1 MKGVSPDSKELK
13 ILPMR
18 DEMTKFESDRFIRH
32 VVIDEAMKQSRKRC
46 FDRDKHTKR
55 LQQTTYRISLLE
67 QEFRQVWTILTG
79 NTSNK
84 SNFTFVRCRHDCFYW
99 KDLSQLNFCVLLC
112 CCNCAARFLRRGDKK
127 SVAQCRNCE
136 SQAWRSFMHLYISV
150 QIGYQR
156 YGVAAQQLF
165 FPAFIT
171 RD

>member
-1 MKGVSPDSKELK
+1 MIGVRPDSKELK

-18 DEMTKFESDRFIRH
+18 DEMTKFESDRFTRQ
-32 VVIDEAMKQSRKRC
+32 VVIDEAMKQSGKRC
-46 FDRDKHTKR
+46 FVRDKYTKR
-55 LQQTTYRISLLE
+55 LWQTTYRISLLE
-67 QEFRQVWTILTG
+67 QEFRQVRTILTG

-84 SNFTFVRCRHDCFYW
+84 GNFTFVRCRHDCFNR
-99 KDLSQLNFCVLLC
+99 KDLSQLNCCVLLS
-112 CCNCAARFLRRGDKK
+112 CAARFLRRGDKK

-136 SQAWRSFMHLYISV
+136 SQAWRSFMYLYISV
-150 QIGYQR
+150 QIRYQR